1 VIGRLTGKIV
11 AEELDGAVVVD
22 VGGVGYEVLV
32 PLGTVGRARADAEG
46 RATLWVHTHAREDAL
61 TLFGFADEVDRF
73 AFRTLIGVS
82 NVGPKTAIAVLSAL
96 PAAELA
102 RAIRDKDLGKLTR
115 ISGIGK
121 KTAERLV
128 LELRGKLDANVAV
141 GPAAAEG
148 APAAASGRPEAPF
161 RGDAAELLAGALTRL
176 GYRAAEADRAIAAL
190 GERVGQA
197 PLTELVREAL
207 AHLAK

>member
-1 VIGRLTGKIV
+1 M
-11 AEELDGAVVVD
+11 
-22 VGGVGYEVLV
+22 
-32 PLGTVGRARADAEG
+32 
-46 RATLWVHTHAREDAL
+46 
-61 TLFGFADEVDRF
+61 
-73 AFRTLIGVS
+73 S

-102 RAIRDKDLGKLTR
+102 RAVRDKDLGKLTR

-141 GPAAAEG
+141 EPSGAATVASPAV
-148 APAAASGRPEAPF
+148 PTWPPT
-161 RGDAAELLAGALTRL
+161 GDAAELLAGALTRM
-176 GYRAAEADRAIAAL
+176 GYRTAEADRAIAAL
-190 GERVGQA
+190 GDKVGTA
-197 PLTELVREAL
+197 PMADLVREAL